1 MKWRERTIDFDSF
14 VHRHIGPNQQEIDAM
29 LAKVGFE
36 DLDALIDA
44 AIPKNIRLDRRLD
57 LPEAKS
63 EGEAL
68 AELSALAK
76 ENKVARSF
84 IGAGY
89 SDCNAGMLC
98 GSSRNRSNTPRM
110 FVIVSEAFNVVM
122 TMFKVSPGKRSTWY
136 REAVVPGLKRSGR
149 TPLFLASSWMQ
160 PLDDVRIPRT
170 ITAMIM
176 AAAGA

>member
-63 EGEAL
+63 EREAL
-68 AELSALAK
+68 AELSALARK
-76 ENKVARSF
+76 TKSHALLSAQATPTALHHQLFSETSLK
-84 IGAGY
+84 IPAGIRLTRPTRRK
-89 SDCNAGMLC
+89 SRKAGSKH
-98 GSSRNRSNTPRM
+98 SSIS
-110 FVIVSEAFNVVM
+110 
-122 TMFKVSPGKRSTWY
+122 KRW
-136 REAVVPGLKRSGR
+136 
-149 TPLFLASSWMQ
+149 
-160 PLDDVRIPRT
+160 
-170 ITAMIM
+170 
-176 AAAGA
+176 